1 MMTGVLVDTNV
12 LLDLIME
19 DQEWLEWSASA
30 LERAADDAPLMINPI
45 IYAEA
50 SIGYN
55 RIEEFETA
63 VPSGYFQRRQL
74 PWEAAFLAGK
84 CFALYK
90 KRGGTKSA
98 PLPDFYIGAHAAV
111 EGLTLL
117 TRDPKRY
124 RYYFPKLR
132 LIAP

>member
-1 MMTGVLVDTNV
+1 M
-12 LLDLIME
+12 
-19 DQEWLEWSASA
+19 
-30 LERAADDAPLMINPI
+30 
-45 IYAEA
+45 
-50 SIGYN
+50 
-55 RIEEFETA
+55 
-63 VPSGYFQRRQL
+63 PSGYFQRRQL

-90 KRGGTKSA
+90 KRGGTKTA